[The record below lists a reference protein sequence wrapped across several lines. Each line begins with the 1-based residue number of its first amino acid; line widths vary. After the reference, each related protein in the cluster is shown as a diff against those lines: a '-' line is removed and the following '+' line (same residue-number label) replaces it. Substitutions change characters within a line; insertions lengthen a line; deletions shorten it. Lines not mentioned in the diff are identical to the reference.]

1 MSASP
6 SLHGLLADPG
16 PPPAAPD
23 LPVRALRCDSREIEP
38 GDLFFAR
45 AGARVDARRFI
56 DEACEAGAAAV
67 VYEGEGEPRRHPC
80 GAWLLPVDDLAAC
93 LGRAASRFHGHPSRA
108 MQVVGVTGTNGKTSL
123 THFVAQALARIHGT
137 ASRCAVLGTLG
148 YGPLDR
154 LAPAPLTTPAPLT
167 LHRRLAEL
175 RAAGVRQVAMEASSH
190 ALAQG
195 RVAGVAFT
203 TAAFTNL
210 SRDHLDYHR
219 DMAAYAR
226 SKRRLFESEGLRF
239 AVLNLDDAFGRRLRR
254 DVPVSLRVLGH
265 RLTEAGDEAAGAP
278 PSGPG
283 PEIAGRLARLDAS
296 GLVMRIHSPWGE
308 GVLRSPLLGRFNAR
322 NLLGALAVLLSLDV
336 ALDAACRALSEVG
349 PVRGRMQCLGG
360 GGRAPLVVVD
370 YAHTPDALENALRA
384 LREHSRGR
392 LWCVFGCGGDRD
404 RGKRPRMGA
413 VASALA
419 DSLVLTD
426 DNPRGE
432 DGGRIVE
439 EIRAGAGRAGPIL
452 VERDRLAALRFVVE
466 HAADEDVVLVAGKG
480 HETWQEIAGVRRPFD
495 DAAEVARLL
504 RERAA

>member
-1 MSASP
+1 MSAAR
-6 SLHGLLADPG
+6 SLHALLADPG
-16 PPPAAPD
+16 APRAAPD
-23 LPVRALRCDSREIEP
+23 LPIRALRCDSREVEP

-67 VYEGEGEPRRHPC
+67 VYEGEGEARRHPR
-80 GAWLLPVDDLAAC
+80 GAWLLPVGDLPAC

-137 ASRCAVLGTLG
+137 PSHCAVLGTLG

-154 LAPAPLTTPAPLT
+154 LAPAPLTTPDPLT

-175 RAAGVRQVAMEASSH
+175 RSAGVRQVAMEASSH

-254 DVPVSLRVLGH
+254 EVPASLRVLGH
-265 RLTEAGDEAAGAP
+265 RLTDAGDGAAGTP
-278 PSGPG
+278 HSGPA
-283 PEIAGRLARLDAS
+283 PEIVGRVARRDAS
-296 GLVMRIHSPWGE
+296 GLVLRVHGPGGT

-336 ALDAACRALSEVG
+336 ALDAACRALSEVR

-360 GGRAPLVVVD
+360 GERAPLVVVD

-419 DSLVLTD
+419 DSLVITD

-432 DGGRIVE
+432 DGGRIIE
-439 EIRAGAGRAGPIL
+439 DIRAGVERAGPIT
-452 VERDRLAALRFVVE
+452 VERDRLAALRFAVE
-466 HAADEDVVLVAGKG
+466 HAANEDVVLVAGKG
-480 HETWQEIAGVRRPFD
+480 HETWQEVGGVRRPFN